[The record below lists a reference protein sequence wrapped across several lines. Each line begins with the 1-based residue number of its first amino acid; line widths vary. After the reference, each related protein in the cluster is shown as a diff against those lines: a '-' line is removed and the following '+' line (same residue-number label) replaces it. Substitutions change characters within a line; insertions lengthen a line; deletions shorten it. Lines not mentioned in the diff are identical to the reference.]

1 MDYPTLFYVE
11 PREIPMFPD
20 SDKGKVFA
28 GCGYTDSQPREWTKA
43 EVDWMLRMKAEGY
56 TIAEIAKSLGRT
68 ETSISIKFKRIG
80 KSVEAYNEKHRAEK
94 YAANQEFLD
103 AYKPFDILDLYCGA
117 ESWWY
122 NHTDLGT
129 VETNDINK
137 DVKALNHKPADR
149 LIAELY
155 GRGCTYDLID
165 LDPFGSAYDCFDLAI
180 RMAKKAIIV
189 TFGEMGHKRWKRL
202 DFVRSHYGIEDLSDF
217 TTSRLIDEFRR
228 IGWRH
233 KKDCVPIIVKEWP
246 RISRVYF
253 EIRPMKI
260 TEQWE
265 SETR

>member
-1 MDYPTLFYVE
+1 MEYPTLLSFE
-11 PREIPMFPD
+11 PREVPMLPED
-20 SDKGKVFA
+20 AKGAIGA
-28 GCGYTDSQPREWTKA
+28 GCGYTNTPPREWTQ
-43 EVDWMLRMKAEGY
+43 EELDWLRDMKDKGF
-56 TIAEIAKSLGRT
+56 TNAEIAESMGRT
-68 ETSISIKFKRIG
+68 ETSISIKLKRIG
-80 KSVEAYNEKHRAEK
+80 KRVDTYNEKHREEK
-94 YAANQEFLD
+94 YAANLEFLN
-103 AYKPFDILDLYCGA
+103 AYQPFDILDLYCGT

-122 NHTDLGT
+122 NHTPSGT
-129 VETNDINK
+129 VETNDIDK
-137 DVKALNHKPADR
+137 SVKALNHKPAER

-202 DFVRSHYGIEDLSDF
+202 DFVRRYYGIENLSDF

-260 TEQWE
+260 TEQWK
-265 SETR
+265 